1 MEEITEISGLPL
13 TAEFAAFG
21 REEGVRLHHHHH
33 HHRYM
38 AVIWPLCGCYMAVM
52 WTLCGRCAAVMRPWW
67 PCGWTRRFVR
77 VAVLLWWWC
86 RVGAV

>member
-38 AVIWPLCGCYMAVM
+38 DVIWPLCGRYVDIT
-52 WTLCGRCAAVMRPWW
+52 WPLCGRGGLADGHAALSVS
-67 PCGWTRRFVR
+67 PCCCG
-77 VAVLLWWWC
+77 VAVWG
-86 RVGAV
+86 RFDH